1 LSWNIADNQT
11 RVVELKGS
19 FDTAATGTFQTTLT
33 FSAQDSRGK
42 AIPDQSATTT
52 DFLVIDEGTVD
63 VVTDG
68 NSPVDAI
75 LVSNP
80 NIEQEIAKF
89 KLTANNDAANVT
101 EISIANVAGG
111 SVTSSADAR
120 ISSYKLYDGTT
131 LLGSV
136 VPVNGTGKFVISNNA
151 LTIPAD
157 SNKVISIKV
166 VLNQIN
172 NDASATNKDIQVKIT
187 ELKFKSSN
195 GSELTSAN
203 TATANSFRIRKT
215 VPTVNLVNL
224 PSTVLGNDDMVVSKF
239 TVAADPNADVKLNK
253 LVIKYTNSASATIAT
268 LSNGLKVDGS
278 LKAVTSTVDPV
289 SHTIT
294 LNGINETIAAGTHK
308 TFEVRATVGVS
319 GSNRESITTKIEE
332 DANYGTDGNFVWSD
346 NASNTADTYS
356 NAKRVRGLPTDT
368 QSLSIN

>member
-1 LSWNIADNQT
+1 M
-11 RVVELKGS
+11 
-19 FDTAATGTFQTTLT
+19 
-33 FSAQDSRGK
+33 
-42 AIPDQSATTT
+42 
-52 DFLVIDEGTVD
+52 
-63 VVTDG
+63 
-68 NSPVDAI
+68 
-75 LVSNP
+75 
-80 NIEQEIAKF
+80 
-89 KLTANNDAANVT
+89 
-101 EISIANVAGG
+101 
-111 SVTSSADAR
+111 TSSADAR

-239 TVAADPNADVKLNK
+239 TVAADSNADVKLNK

-278 LKAVTSTVDPV
+278 LKAVTSTVDTGAK
-289 SHTIT
+289 TIT
-294 LNGINETIAAGTHK
+294 LTGINETIAAGTHK